1 MEPRRLVVFVVTFIL
16 VSTAIGIGI
25 YLATK
30 KDSAEIFRTTAVA
43 NCYPEGGENKE
54 KCQSRG

>member
-1 MEPRRLVVFVVTFIL
+1 MEPRRKVVFVVTFIL

-25 YLATK
+25 YLAK